1 MKIAKIS
8 PKKALNKAFLKQRP
22 LRSEIEL
29 FKSNLIRLLNKIDEI
44 EREENQKNHLRD
56 FLRDTYYKD
65 TNEIN
70 TKDTK
75 DLVIHLGKSNKDNV
89 GIIIE
94 AKRPGNKTEMISD
107 EKPNAKA
114 FQELVLYYL
123 RERIEENNID
133 IKYLIATNVYEWYIF
148 EASYF
153 EKYFY
158 KNKSFVKQ
166 YEEWRDGKKV
176 TKDTNLFYNDIAKP
190 YIDNIHDEIPC
201 IYFDIRAYEGIL
213 RNTDKDDDKN
223 LIALQK
229 ILSPYF
235 LLKVPFAN
243 DSNSLDERFYKEL
256 LYIMGL
262 EEYKDGNKS
271 IIRRK
276 INNRQPGSL
285 IENVINIL
293 ETEDILYR
301 FKDKTL
307 YGQTKDEQLFGIAL
321 ELSLTWINR
330 ILFLKLLEGLLITY
344 HKGNKEY
351 LFLNTEVIKDFD
363 ELYKLFHQVLARNI
377 NDRPETIKQKFAKV
391 PYLNSSLF
399 EISELEDATIRI
411 NSLDNNA
418 TIKLMDG
425 TILKDEKKKNTALPT
440 LEYLFKFLDAYD
452 FASEGGEDIAEDNKT
467 IINASVLGK
476 VFEKINGYK
485 DGSIFTPSFITMYMS
500 RQALRLAVVQKFN
513 EYFKNHNLPEVKTFE
528 ELYNRIDKIGIEK
541 ANEIVNSLR
550 VCDPAV
556 GSGHFLVSVL
566 NEIIVIKSEL
576 GILIDSSG
584 KRLRDYEIVVE
595 NDELIIF
602 DDNGI
607 FEYNYR
613 NKESQRVQETIFN
626 EKKTII
632 ENCLFGV
639 DINPNS
645 VKICCLRLWIEL
657 LKNAYYK
664 PIDCE
669 WLELET
675 LPNID
680 INIKCGNSLVN
691 RFDIDADLKRALRD
705 SKWNIETYR
714 IAVTTYQNAKNKD
727 EKRSMEQL
735 INEIKNNFETEI
747 KRNDKRY
754 MKLVELRGELFELT
768 NQTALFDKTEKEKK
782 EWNKKVEEIT
792 QAIQKQEA
800 IIEEIKNAAIYK
812 NAFEWRFE
820 FPEVLNDNGDFVGF
834 DVVIG
839 NPPYIQLQS
848 MKEIS
853 EQLKQ
858 FNYETFE
865 KTGDIY
871 ALFYERG
878 TQILKNNGYLAY
890 ITSNKWMRAGY
901 GKKLR
906 EFFIQYN
913 PLQLIDLGPG
923 VFEHATVDTN
933 ILILQKASNQNQL
946 KAVTLQKEDKE
957 NIAQTFDKKGV
968 VLTKLTSDAWFIGSD
983 AEQRLK
989 EKIERIGKPLKD
1001 WDVKI
1006 YRGVLT
1012 GLNEAFIITTEKR
1025 NEILANCLDEAE
1037 RERTEAI
1044 IKPILRGRDIK
1055 RYHYEW
1061 AGLWV
1066 IGTFPTL
1073 RLNIDDY
1080 PALKKYFL
1088 DNFDIRQLEQS
1099 GKKYPELGFDARKK
1113 TGNKWFETQDQIAY
1127 YPEFEKEK
1135 VVWAETDQA
1144 LNAVIVDKG
1153 IYLQK
1158 TCFMIITLK
1167 LKFISAILNSSVSQ
1181 WYIRKLS
1188 SNLGNKGLS
1197 LTKDSVKEIPLPPI
1211 TPSNEPIVNQIEAL
1225 VDKILAAKQQN
1236 PQTDTGEWEKEI
1248 DRLVYRL
1255 YDLTEEEIEIIEGG
1269 K

>member
-1 MKIAKIS
+1 MRIIKIS

-29 FKSNLIRLLNKIDEI
+29 FKANLIRLLNKIDEI

-89 GIIIE
+89 GVIIE
-94 AKRPGNKTEMISD
+94 AKRPSNKTEMISD

-235 LLKVPFAN
+235 LLKVPFAY

-307 YGQTKDEQLFGIAL
+307 YGETKDEQLFGIAL

-351 LFLNTEVIKDFD
+351 LFLNTEVIQDFD

-377 NDRPETIKQKFAKV
+377 NDRPDTIKQKFAKV

-528 ELYNRIDKIGIEK
+528 ELYNQIDKIGIEK

-556 GSGHFLVSVL
+556 GSGHF
-566 NEIIVIKSEL
+566 
-576 GILIDSSG
+576 
-584 KRLRDYEIVVE
+584 
-595 NDELIIF
+595 
-602 DDNGI
+602 
-607 FEYNYR
+607 
-613 NKESQRVQETIFN
+613 
-626 EKKTII
+626 
-632 ENCLFGV
+632 
-639 DINPNS
+639 
-645 VKICCLRLWIEL
+645 
-657 LKNAYYK
+657 
-664 PIDCE
+664 
-669 WLELET
+669 
-675 LPNID
+675 
-680 INIKCGNSLVN
+680 
-691 RFDIDADLKRALRD
+691 
-705 SKWNIETYR
+705 
-714 IAVTTYQNAKNKD
+714 
-727 EKRSMEQL
+727 
-735 INEIKNNFETEI
+735 
-747 KRNDKRY
+747 
-754 MKLVELRGELFELT
+754 
-768 NQTALFDKTEKEKK
+768 
-782 EWNKKVEEIT
+782 
-792 QAIQKQEA
+792 
-800 IIEEIKNAAIYK
+800 
-812 NAFEWRFE
+812 
-820 FPEVLNDNGDFVGF
+820 
-834 DVVIG
+834 
-839 NPPYIQLQS
+839 
-848 MKEIS
+848 
-853 EQLKQ
+853 
-858 FNYETFE
+858 
-865 KTGDIY
+865 
-871 ALFYERG
+871 
-878 TQILKNNGYLAY
+878 
-890 ITSNKWMRAGY
+890 
-901 GKKLR
+901 
-906 EFFIQYN
+906 
-913 PLQLIDLGPG
+913 
-923 VFEHATVDTN
+923 
-933 ILILQKASNQNQL
+933 
-946 KAVTLQKEDKE
+946 
-957 NIAQTFDKKGV
+957 
-968 VLTKLTSDAWFIGSD
+968 
-983 AEQRLK
+983 
-989 EKIERIGKPLKD
+989 
-1001 WDVKI
+1001 
-1006 YRGVLT
+1006 
-1012 GLNEAFIITTEKR
+1012 
-1025 NEILANCLDEAE
+1025 
-1037 RERTEAI
+1037 
-1044 IKPILRGRDIK
+1044 
-1055 RYHYEW
+1055 
-1061 AGLWV
+1061 
-1066 IGTFPTL
+1066 
-1073 RLNIDDY
+1073 
-1080 PALKKYFL
+1080 
-1088 DNFDIRQLEQS
+1088 
-1099 GKKYPELGFDARKK
+1099 
-1113 TGNKWFETQDQIAY
+1113 
-1127 YPEFEKEK
+1127 
-1135 VVWAETDQA
+1135 
-1144 LNAVIVDKG
+1144 
-1153 IYLQK
+1153 
-1158 TCFMIITLK
+1158 
-1167 LKFISAILNSSVSQ
+1167 
-1181 WYIRKLS
+1181 
-1188 SNLGNKGLS
+1188 
-1197 LTKDSVKEIPLPPI
+1197 
-1211 TPSNEPIVNQIEAL
+1211 
-1225 VDKILAAKQQN
+1225 
-1236 PQTDTGEWEKEI
+1236 
-1248 DRLVYRL
+1248 
-1255 YDLTEEEIEIIEGG
+1255 
-1269 K
+1269 